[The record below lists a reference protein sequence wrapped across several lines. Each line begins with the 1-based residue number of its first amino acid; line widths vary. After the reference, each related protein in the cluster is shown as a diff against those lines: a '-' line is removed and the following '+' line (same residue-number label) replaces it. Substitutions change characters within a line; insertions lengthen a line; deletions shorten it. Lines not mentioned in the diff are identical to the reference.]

1 MDNASSSEVATLTP
15 SDEKLVGI
23 RQALLE
29 WYDVHQRELPWRGV
43 DDPYAT
49 WVSEIMLQQTQVIT
63 VKDYY
68 ARWMARFP
76 TIEALALAEL
86 DEVLAMWAGLGYYRR
101 ARFLHKGARFVMEE
115 LGGQMPMDVKGLRAL
130 PGVGAYTAGA
140 IASIAYGQVAALV
153 DGNVERI
160 LARLYAIEGDPKDS
174 ANQKQ
179 FWALAEQ
186 LVDVHRPGDFNQSM
200 MELGATICMPKKPA
214 CLLCPVRQWCAAWA
228 LGDVLSYPS
237 KVKRRAPRKAHA
249 HVLVAL
255 SEDKSQ
261 VLVTQRP
268 DEGLLAGMWEFVVI
282 EDAAAT
288 AEVAT
293 GLADALALWTE
304 QVSAGPIEPLGEL
317 EHVFTHIRLTMHVYV
332 AYVHAQVISASAP
345 RAARWVRLDELDAL
359 GLSGAQRKVERL
371 ALGGG

>member
-1 MDNASSSEVATLTP
+1 MGNVSSSEDAAAQ
-15 SDEKLVGI
+15 EKLSSL
-23 RQALLE
+23 RQALLD
-29 WYDVHQRELPWRGV
+29 WYDVHQRELPWRGIQ
-43 DDPYAT
+43 DPYAT

-76 TIEALALAEL
+76 TIEALAVASL

-101 ARFLHKGARFVMEE
+101 ARFLHQGARVVMEE
-115 LGGQMPMDVKGLRAL
+115 LGGQMPTDVSGLRAL

-160 LARLYAIEGDPKDS
+160 LARLYAIEGDPKDR

-186 LVDVHRPGDFNQSM
+186 LVDVHRPGDFNQAM

-214 CLLCPVRQWCAAWA
+214 CLLCPVRQDCAAWE

-237 KVKRRAPRKAHA
+237 KVKRRAPRQEASQ
-249 HVLVAL
+249 VLVVFDVA
-255 SEDKSQ
+255 SEH

-268 DEGLLAGMWEFVVI
+268 DEGLLAGMWEFVVV
-282 EDAAAT
+282 EGEEAKALD
-288 AEVAT
+288 
-293 GLADALALWTE
+293 DALVLWTG
-304 QVSAGPIEPLGEL
+304 QASMRPLEPVGQL

-332 AYVHAQVISASAP
+332 AAVQATCVSADAP
-345 RAARWVRLDELDAL
+345 RAARWVRLDELGELA
-359 GLSGAQRKVERL
+359 LSGAQRKVERL
-371 ALGGG
+371 VLGAAQG